1 MKMVVLVFLVR
12 AQVIIM
18 QEREGFLSQDQEGE
32 KRDPSSFQLQP
43 SSSAIIYPL
52 EAISC
57 LPGRSLWWTLAKGMI
72 DWLLSSP
79 EENSDNVWIIWK
91 LCAIYPPKTTFMVR
105 TTASD
110 PGFFERSICHDGN
123 NLAFMYTREFAHSY
137 PRSRPLFHA
146 RFDAG
151 SAIFLLA
158 STSRSRSSKTDLYT
172 LFDFS
177 FMIWYSQ

>member
-1 MKMVVLVFLVR
+1 
-12 AQVIIM
+12 
-18 QEREGFLSQDQEGE
+18 
-32 KRDPSSFQLQP
+32 
-43 SSSAIIYPL
+43 
-52 EAISC
+52 
-57 LPGRSLWWTLAKGMI
+57 MI

-151 SAIFLLA
+151 SAIFLLG
-158 STSRSRSSKTDLYT
+158 STSRSRSSKTDLFIHT
-172 LFDFS
+172 IGFLL
-177 FMIWYSQ
+177 MIWYSQQYLPYFRFCALIIVWLVVTSGKYSINQFLSCFCFLLLVTDPPRCSRQNHE

>member
-1 MKMVVLVFLVR
+1 
-12 AQVIIM
+12 
-18 QEREGFLSQDQEGE
+18 
-32 KRDPSSFQLQP
+32 
-43 SSSAIIYPL
+43 
-52 EAISC
+52 
-57 LPGRSLWWTLAKGMI
+57 
-72 DWLLSSP
+72 
-79 EENSDNVWIIWK
+79 
-91 LCAIYPPKTTFMVR
+91 MVR

-158 STSRSRSSKTDLYT
+158 STSRSRGPSTDLYVHTIVQGLIFAAVLYFT
-172 LFDFS
+172 LDFVY
-177 FMIWYSQ
+177 W